1 MARRVESNQS
11 YVGGCAGVDAY
22 VDADADAFLSSCMK
36 QAPIEP
42 VGRGPAI
49 GYSLHAANIQGLYE
63 QKTYTLG
70 KAKNHKISG
79 NKFSRFL
86 PIFEKKIRVTFTII

>member
-1 MARRVESNQS
+1 MMVRTSEFYQTDVVHCWVREMARRVESNQS

-49 GYSLHAANIQGLYE
+49 GYSLHAANIQGVNMDL
-63 QKTYTLG
+63 
-70 KAKNHKISG
+70 
-79 NKFSRFL
+79 
-86 PIFEKKIRVTFTII
+86 